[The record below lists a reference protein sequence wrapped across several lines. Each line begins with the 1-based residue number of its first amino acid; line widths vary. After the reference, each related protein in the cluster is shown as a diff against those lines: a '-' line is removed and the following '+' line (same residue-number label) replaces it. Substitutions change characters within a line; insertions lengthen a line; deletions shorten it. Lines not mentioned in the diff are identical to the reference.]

1 LNFEQTGYSIPVS
14 RLSWF
19 AASAALLAG
28 SWVSAVGQRTDAFVG
43 SRNHPLIAYGSAPTR
58 TAVTD
63 LNERLAT
70 GSVTL
75 RFDSHTGYLPAVLEA
90 LDVPVSSQVLVY
102 SQTSFQASKIKQKNP
117 RALYFNDTVAVGWI
131 RGADLLEVTA
141 QDPRQGTIFYSIPQ
155 QPSERP
161 QFGRQEHCVS
171 CHLTWDTLGV
181 PGPTVRTT
189 LPRKS
194 PDGFANSSPVD
205 HRSPIAERW
214 SGWFVTGAAV
224 PAQHRGNVELVQPVP
239 RTGPAP
245 RLTSVTG
252 EFDTTGYLAGTS
264 DIVALMVLE
273 HQAHATNLMTRLN
286 WEARLGDE
294 SRVRAAASALADYLL
309 FVDEAPLASRI
320 EGNSG
325 FAAAFAGR
333 GPRDAKGRSLRDL
346 ALEGRL
352 MRYPLSYTIYAPM
365 FEALPTRARNLVI
378 ERLAAV
384 LAGRDTS
391 ARYAHLGGETRQA
404 VIEIVRDTLPALA
417 DALR

>member
-1 LNFEQTGYSIPVS
+1 MS

-43 SRNHPLIAYGSAPTR
+43 SRNHPAIAYGSAPTR

-63 LNERLAT
+63 LNERLAA
-70 GSVTL
+70 GAAAL
-75 RFDSHTGYLPAVLEA
+75 RFDSQTGYLPAVLEA
-90 LDVPVSSQVLVY
+90 LDVPMSSQVLVY
-102 SQTSFQASKIKQKNP
+102 SQTSFQASKINQQNP

-131 RGADLLEVTA
+131 RGADLLEITA
-141 QDPRQGTIFYSIPQ
+141 QDPGQGTIFYSIPQ

-181 PGPTVRTT
+181 PGPTVKTT
-189 LPRKS
+189 FARKTI
-194 PDGFANSSPVD
+194 DGFANGGPVD
-205 HRSPIAERW
+205 HRSPIADRW

-224 PAQHRGNVELVQPVP
+224 PEQHRGNVELVQPVP

-245 RLTSVTG
+245 KLTSVAG
-252 EFDTTGYLAGTS
+252 EFDTTGYLAATS

-286 WEARLGDE
+286 WEARLGDQARTRE
-294 SRVRAAASALADYLL
+294 AASALADYLL
-309 FVDEAPLASRI
+309 FVDEAPLTARI
-320 EGNSG
+320 EGTSG
-325 FAAAFAGR
+325 FAAVFSAR
-333 GPRDAKGRSLRDL
+333 GPRDAQGRSLRDL

-352 MRYPLSYTIYAPM
+352 MRHPLSYMVYTPM
-365 FEALPTRARNLVI
+365 FDALPEAARELVV

-384 LAGRDTS
+384 LTGRDT
-391 ARYAHLGGETRQA
+391 APRYAHVTPQARQAILEILRETRA
-404 VIEIVRDTLPALA
+404 SLA
-417 DALR
+417 DAIR